1 MHYSITVKEI
11 QAYMKDHLTEDLSLE
26 VLAQRAHFSTYYFH
40 RLFALCT
47 GEAPME
53 SVRRNRLRAAARDL
67 SASSM
72 ALIEIAAK
80 YRFESQD
87 GFCRAFKKYYGI
99 TPGEYRRRHGQP
111 LLARTAQQKEAMRMK
126 YDLDIYSMMT
136 CSVDEKRE
144 VIHTIDRLLEL
155 SQRAQNYGVF
165 ALEEEIKEEDPKLL
179 AKALQ
184 MLTDGIEE
192 ETLREILLNYILCSG
207 FRGKELLHR
216 ILIIEGVTAI
226 QQGMSPELIRER
238 LFSYFGEDFI
248 EELKL
253 YYKLDDK
260 SQQERLH
267 IYMQGLRDKTASS
280 KNTLQLEEPLLR
292 MDSRSLQR
300 LLREADPVRLAM
312 AMVGSSGQL
321 QVRILEN
328 MTNRTALKLI
338 QMVEAMEP
346 LSGIE
351 IGAAQKGILEV
362 LHTLV
367 RQGDIRI

>member
-26 VLAQRAHFSTYYFH
+26 VLAQRAHFSTYHFH

-53 SVRRNRLRAAARDL
+53 FVRRNRLRAAVGDL
-67 SASSM
+67 SASPT
-72 ALIEIAAK
+72 ALVEIAAK

-87 GFCRAFKKYYGI
+87 GFCRAFKKHYGI
-99 TPGEYRRRHGQP
+99 TPGEYRRRYSQP
-111 LLARTAQQKEAMRMK
+111 LLARMAQQKEEIRMK
-126 YDLDIYSMMT
+126 YDLDIYEKLA
-136 CSVDEKRE
+136 CSVEDKGE
-144 VIHTIDRLLEL
+144 VLPILDRLLEL
-155 SQRAQNYGVF
+155 SKTAQNYGLF
-165 ALEEEIKEEDPKLL
+165 ALEGEIKEEDSKLL

-184 MLTDGIEE
+184 MLTDGVEE
-192 ETLREILLNYILCSG
+192 ETLREILLNYTLCSD

-226 QQGMSPELIRER
+226 QQGMPPELIRER

-253 YYKLDDK
+253 YYKLDGK
-260 SQQERLH
+260 SQQEKLY
-267 IYMQGLRDKTASS
+267 IYMQKLQDKTA
-280 KNTLQLEEPLLR
+280 NTKDTMLLEEPLLR
-292 MDSRSLQR
+292 MDTRSLQR
-300 LLREADPVRLAM
+300 LLRETDPVQLAM

-321 QVRILEN
+321 EVRILEN
-328 MTNRTALKLI
+328 MTNRFALKLV
-338 QMVEAMEP
+338 QMMKDMEP

-351 IGAAQKGILEV
+351 IAAAQKGILEV